1 MQKGI
6 SRNEDMK
13 GKPQRNARY
22 SVQDCLN
29 SDQVGRSVALTM
41 LNGRTETGKLMKV
54 GQYDIEIE
62 MPNTRPLI
70 VFKHSIVTV
79 SLL

>member
-6 SRNEDMK
+6 SRNGEHEC
-13 GKPQRNARY
+13 KPQRNARY

-41 LNGRTETGKLMKV
+41 LNGRTETGKLVKV

-62 MPNTRPLI
+62 MPNRRSLI